1 MTTAIPARH
10 PAVDALAAAIG
21 AEHVLTDAHELRF
34 YSTDIYREGL
44 LPCAVVR
51 PGSPDDV
58 SAVLRI
64 ARDHGLPVV
73 PRGGGASYTDGYLPT
88 QPDSILV
95 DTLRLKQI
103 VEVNEQD
110 MYVIVEAGVTWA
122 ELEAE
127 LRTRG
132 VRPVFA
138 GPFSGIAATIGGS
151 LSQNTVSWGTGVFGT
166 SAEAVLGLEVALAD
180 GSLLR
185 TGTWGV
191 AGSTPFFCQHGPDL
205 TGLFMGDA
213 GAYGI
218 KTRVS
223 LRLLRRPPAF
233 ACLSFKFGTFEAMAR
248 GMAAAAR
255 EGNHTLNFGL
265 DPALQQ
271 GQLGK
276 TDAGAAMQAALA
288 VFRSSRS
295 ILDGLVQMFRMAAA
309 GRRFLQGEQYSVH
322 YIVEGSDARAVR
334 SAAGRLRDV
343 LAPFG
348 AETANTLPAVV
359 YALPFAPLYNILG
372 PRGERWVPLH
382 GILPFSRVPEFHADL
397 LGLYARHAA
406 AMAQHKVRSG
416 AMFMSVAT
424 SAFLYEPVFYWQDE
438 RNACIERLVPAD
450 YLAQLPRYPPN
461 PAGRALVAQMQ
472 AEIVAL
478 FRQHGAA
485 HLQAGKAYPVLEGRN
500 LPYLHLLRAAKAAAD
515 PDGRLNPG
523 ALGLQ
528 RGA

>member
-1 MTTAIPARH
+1 
-10 PAVDALAAAIG
+10 
-21 AEHVLTDAHELRF
+21 
-34 YSTDIYREGL
+34 
-44 LPCAVVR
+44 
-51 PGSPDDV
+51 
-58 SAVLRI
+58 
-64 ARDHGLPVV
+64 
-73 PRGGGASYTDGYLPT
+73 
-88 QPDSILV
+88 
-95 DTLRLKQI
+95 
-103 VEVNEQD
+103 
-110 MYVIVEAGVTWA
+110 
-122 ELEAE
+122 
-127 LRTRG
+127 
-132 VRPVFA
+132 
-138 GPFSGIAATIGGS
+138 
-151 LSQNTVSWGTGVFGT
+151 
-166 SAEAVLGLEVALAD
+166 VALAD

-191 AGSTPFFCQHGPDL
+191 AGSAPFFRQHGPDL

-223 LRLLRRPPAF
+223 LRLLRRPAAF

-276 TDAGAAMQAALA
+276 TAAGAAMQAALA

-295 ILDGLVQMFRMAAA
+295 ILDGLVQLVRMAAA

-397 LGLYARHAA
+397 LGLHARHAA
-406 AMAQHKVRSG
+406 AMAQHEVRSG

-424 SAFLYEPVFYWQDE
+424 NAFLYEPVFYWQDE

-500 LPYLHLLRAAKAAAD
+500 LPYLQLLRAAKAAAD

>member
-1 MTTAIPARH
+1 MTTPINARH
-10 PAVDALAAAIG
+10 PVADALAAAIG
-21 AEHVLTDAHELRF
+21 AEHVLTGASELRF

-51 PGSPDDV
+51 PGTPDEV
-58 SAVLRI
+58 AAVLRI
-64 ARDHGLPVV
+64 AGDHGLAVV

-88 QPDSILV
+88 RPDSILV
-95 DTLRLKQI
+95 DTLRLKRI
-103 VEVNEQD
+103 VEVNAED
-110 MYVIVEAGVTWA
+110 MYVIAEAGVTWA

-127 LRTRG
+127 LRPRG
-132 VRPVFA
+132 VRPVFF
-138 GPFSGIAATIGGS
+138 GPFSGIAATVGGS
-151 LSQNTVSWGTGVFGT
+151 LSQNTVSWGTGIFGT

-180 GSLLR
+180 GRLLR
-185 TGTWGV
+185 TGTWGLDGT
-191 AGSTPFFCQHGPDL
+191 APFFRQHGPDL

-223 LRLLRRPPAF
+223 LRLLRRPAEF
-233 ACLSFKFGTFEAMAR
+233 ACLSFRFASFEAMAK
-248 GMAAAAR
+248 GLAAAAR

-276 TDAGAAMQAALA
+276 TDAGAALQAALA
-288 VFRSSRS
+288 VFRSARTV
-295 ILDGLVQMFRMAAA
+295 LDGVVQLSRMAAA
-309 GRRFLQGEQYSVH
+309 GRRFLQGDVHSVH
-322 YIVEGSDARAVR
+322 YIVEGSDRRAVR

-359 YALPFAPLYNILG
+359 HAMPFAPLYNVVG

-382 GILPFSRVPEFHADL
+382 GILPFSRVQAFRADL
-397 LGLYARHAA
+397 MDLYARHEA
-406 AMAQHKVRSG
+406 AMARHRVTRG
-416 AMFMSVAT
+416 AMFMSIAT
-424 SAFLYEPVFYWQDE
+424 NAFLYEPVFYWQGE
-438 RNACIERLVPAD
+438 RNACIDRLVPAD
-450 YLAQLPRYPPN
+450 YLAQLPKYPPN
-461 PAGRALVAQMQ
+461 PEGRALVATMK

-478 FRQHGAA
+478 FRRHGAA
-485 HLQAGKAYPVLEGRN
+485 HLQAGKVYPVLEGRN
-500 LPYLHLLRAAKAAAD
+500 APYVQLLRAAKAAAD
-515 PDGRLNPG
+515 PAGRLNPG

-528 RGA
+528 QSG